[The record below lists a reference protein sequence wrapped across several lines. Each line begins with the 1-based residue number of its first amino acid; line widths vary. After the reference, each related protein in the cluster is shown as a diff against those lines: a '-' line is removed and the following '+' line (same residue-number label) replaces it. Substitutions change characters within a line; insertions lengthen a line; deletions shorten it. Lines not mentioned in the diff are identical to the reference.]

1 MGMVVR
7 TAAKL
12 LLRRMIESERKRGN
26 GIIITIISIALST
39 VIIIVAFVQYILQN
53 PLTSLK
59 HYFFGKS
66 LETVK
71 EYKED
76 IALKNEFGIVEGY
89 SSEEFIMIDL
99 ADSSEAVKKL
109 TEEAKKHIGKPY
121 VWAAYGPDSFDCSGY
136 VSYCL
141 RNSGIQ
147 NVPIRPTCRTIFAN
161 DIIPIKGEEMA
172 SPGDLIFFQGSQEG
186 IKGATH
192 VGIYLGNSLF
202 IEANSSFGV
211 KISRTDTPWAI
222 KHFYAYGRP
231 KSLVKEIKK
240 KDDNESRTRVNK
252 DKVYEK

>member
-1 MGMVVR
+1 MGIVVR
-7 TAAKL
+7 IAAKL
-12 LLRRMIESERKRGN
+12 LIKKMIESDKKRGN
-26 GIIITIISIALST
+26 GIIITIISIVLS
-39 VIIIVAFVQYILQN
+39 IIIMIVAFVQYILQN
-53 PLTSLK
+53 PLESLK

-76 IALKNEFGIVEGY
+76 IALKNEFGIVEEY
-89 SSEEFIMIDL
+89 RADELILIDI
-99 ADSSEAVKKL
+99 ADSDEAVKKL
-109 TEEAKKHIGKPY
+109 IEEAKKHLGKPY
-121 VWAAYGPDSFDCSGY
+121 VWAAYGPHSFDCSGY
-136 VSYCL
+136 VSYCF

-147 NVPIRPTCRTIFAN
+147 NVPVRPTCRTIYAN
-161 DIIPIKGEEMA
+161 DIIPIKREMA

-231 KSLVKEIKK
+231 KNLVKEIKK
-240 KDDNESRTRVNK
+240 KDDNESRTGVNK